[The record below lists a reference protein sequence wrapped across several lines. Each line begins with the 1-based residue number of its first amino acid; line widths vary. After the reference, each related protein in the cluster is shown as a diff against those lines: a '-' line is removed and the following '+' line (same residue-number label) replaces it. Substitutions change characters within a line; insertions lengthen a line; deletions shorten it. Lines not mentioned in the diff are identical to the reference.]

1 MAVNSR
7 HWHRSLR
14 SFTIFMKMFG
24 SDLRKNVHSD
34 FQMGGGRGK
43 QQELLIYGLLS
54 VIQDDQE
61 THLGLFLVSPL
72 QV

>member
-1 MAVNSR
+1 MCTV
-7 HWHRSLR
+7 
-14 SFTIFMKMFG
+14 IF
-24 SDLRKNVHSD
+24 RWVV
-34 FQMGGGRGK
+34 GGGK